1 MYGQL
6 DMENVMIQCHNWE
19 VSREVEPI
27 LLRWHELHRRMVRTM
42 GVVLRDNMNEP
53 GLGKDGLKLSEMF
66 GKDGKKH
73 ENRNLQ
79 ILSKILTGRRSTAVL
94 S

>member
-1 MYGQL
+1 
-6 DMENVMIQCHNWE
+6 
-19 VSREVEPI
+19 
-27 LLRWHELHRRMVRTM
+27 MVRTM

-94 S
+94 SQLLIVIQWSPEATELDLCHLANGTQNQWFIGDCG